1 MTDANAPDD
10 PGADRSTVDGDP
22 SVPDRL
28 RSHVSENR
36 TGMLQDLAFALVW
49 VALVSLLFDFVF
61 TSAPTWVYYMFMLAG
76 IPAYFGFF
84 ISLEMARAQ
93 E

>member
-10 PGADRSTVDGDP
+10 PGGDRSVADGDP
-22 SVPDRL
+22 SVAERL
-28 RSHVSENR
+28 ESQFSENR
-36 TGMLQDLAFALVW
+36 TGMLQDLAFALAW

-84 ISLEMARAQ
+84 ISLELAREQ
-93 E
+93 R